1 MFLFVGVAMV
11 MVALHS
17 SLRGGSGES
26 FALEI
31 TPMKH
36 MDSCIKIMRFGNHFV
51 PAFGLCCLVELCMTH
66 A

>member
-1 MFLFVGVAMV
+1 MV

-17 SLRGGSGES
+17 SPRVGGGS